1 MHWLLMAA
9 RRAGIPG
16 LDMLS
21 ILPATPLKQA
31 WAQVE
36 AASRLDSAELIERLA
51 TALRV
56 HPALVERA
64 ENKALKLVPEK
75 LARRFSVFPMR
86 EDDRNLVVAT
96 ADPNNLDA
104 EQALSFASGRNVVF
118 ALASPTQI
126 EERIAGAYSPDLAV
140 ESLLMRMDAQL
151 ADAVEIVDEG
161 APEQLQAAELESTP
175 VVRITN
181 LVLREGIMQ
190 GASDIHIEPGMEGG
204 VVRFRIDGV
213 MRQHMHLP
221 MQALNRI
228 VSRIK
233 VLTKLDIADRLRPQD
248 GRTRVV
254 VEGKAYDLRIS
265 TIPTR
270 DAEKAVIRILRTD
283 GAKTLA
289 ASGLPPAELARLRQL
304 LGMRDGI
311 VAVTGPTGSGKTTT
325 LYAAIRELATGDV
338 NVMTVEDPVE
348 YQLAGITQMQIDT
361 KRNVTFASALRAILR
376 QDPDVIFVGEIRDD
390 ETASIA
396 VQAAMTGHLVLATL
410 HTNDSLA
417 VVPRLVDLGLDRATI
432 AAALR
437 GAVAQR
443 LIRRLCTECAVPATD
458 PLTVDEQRLAK
469 AYGVKNNLR
478 SVGCVKCGMTG
489 FRGRVA
495 VAEVAV
501 ITPSMVE
508 QIAGDATVAQLR
520 KSAIA
525 AGMRPMVE
533 VALDRVRDGTTTLH
547 EVERVIGEATPEGA
561 HETPL
566 SVPVIPAAEASEERG
581 PTRILVV
588 DDDPVA
594 RRLAS
599 AVLELS
605 GYTVE
610 TAADV
615 AETEQRLS
623 RGEPYDLIITDLEMP
638 GGGGQVLLARLRS
651 KVSTAAIPV
660 IVLTGAVADE
670 TETALIEAG
679 ADDYIRKPLDPPRFL
694 ARVKATLRRAGL

>member
-16 LDMLS
+16 ADLLS
-21 ILPATPLKQA
+21 ILPNTPLKQA
-31 WAQVE
+31 WIQVE
-36 AASRLDSAELIERLA
+36 AASKLETGELVERLA
-51 TALRV
+51 TVLRV
-56 HPALVERA
+56 HPALVDRA

-118 ALASPTQI
+118 ALATPSQI
-126 EERIAGAYSPDLAV
+126 EDRIAGAYSPDLAV
-140 ESLLMRMDAQL
+140 ESLLLRMDAQL
-151 ADAVEIVDEG
+151 ADAVEIVDDS

-181 LVLREGIMQ
+181 LVLREGITQ

-289 ASGLPPAELARLRQL
+289 ASGLPATELARLRQL

-390 ETASIA
+390 ETATIA

-443 LIRRLCTECAVPATD
+443 LIRRLCAECAVAAEE
-458 PLTVDEQRLAK
+458 PLTPEEQRLAN
-469 AYGVKNNLR
+469 AYRVRPKLR
-478 SVGCVKCGMTG
+478 AVGCAKCGMTG

-501 ITPSMVE
+501 ITPAMVE
-508 QIAGDATVAQLR
+508 QIAGEATVAQLR

-525 AGMRPMVE
+525 AGMRPMLE
-533 VALDRVRDGTTTLH
+533 VALDRVRDGTTTLA
-547 EVERVIGEATPEGA
+547 EVERVIGEATAEGTP
-561 HETPL
+561 ETPM
-566 SVPVIPAAEASEERG
+566 SVPIVPASEASGERG

-638 GGGGQVLLARLRS
+638 GGGGQVLLAKLRS
-651 KVSTAAIPV
+651 KVSTAGIPV
-660 IVLTGAVADE
+660 IVLTGAAADE
-670 TETALIEAG
+670 TETVLIEAG